1 MGLVLHAPVGR
12 LSCIEQLG
20 CVCSADSSDKPLPN
34 PTPTLRRTA
43 TQNERIIQTRP
54 RTIHLTQR
62 RFAMGGRVV
71 CNDPTLQTQLPTYR
85 YPDPATIPYV
95 PLRVSV
101 VFSR

>member
-1 MGLVLHAPVGR
+1 MPSR
-12 LSCIEQLG
+12 DPDYPYIQI
-20 CVCSADSSDKPLPN
+20 
-34 PTPTLRRTA
+34 TLD
-43 TQNERIIQTRP
+43 
-54 RTIHLTQR
+54 TIPPIG
-62 RFAMGGRVV
+62 AVMGGRVV